1 LYTSY
6 HVLFTDLLLLLPAIV
21 AATDARHGGPIAAAN
36 LIGSGERYGYA
47 FHLAAY
53 NLMCSD
59 VQQLHIDIMCKWG
72 PWSDRAVAA
81 LQQTQLPAGTPEQQ
95 TRMRELRALMCDR
108 SSWANVRKALSHAH
122 GTLHSQACQL
132 LWQPGWTSGC
142 AKTLG
147 EEGEQLFS
155 YLSRFSGTTRNQSSA
170 GGQSTMCS
178 AARSL
183 PSCCLLG
190 MLNTFVLARRLHRCA
205 YGGSSAL
212 WSTEEREA
220 STAAGAALQEV
231 L

>member
-1 LYTSY
+1 VRL
-6 HVLFTDLLLLLPAIV
+6 VTDMLLPAIV
-21 AATDARHGGPIAAAN
+21 GAATDARHGGPIAAAN
-36 LIGSGERYGYA
+36 LIDSGERYGYA

-53 NLMCSD
+53 HLMCSD

-95 TRMRELRALMCDR
+95 MRMRELRALMCDR
-108 SSWANVRKALSHAH
+108 GSWVNVRKALSHAH
-122 GTLHSQACQL
+122 GTLHSQACQM

-170 GGQSTMCS
+170 GGQSTLCS
-178 AARSL
+178 AARLL
-183 PSCCLLG
+183 PSCCLFQL
-190 MLNTFVLARRLHRCA
+190 LNISVLACRLYRCA
-205 YGGSSAL
+205 DRGSSAL
-212 WSTEEREA
+212 WPTEEGEA